1 MVFPFLIGAAAGR
14 IKAEFL
20 SICESSGSGHHCVF
34 FRADFGSSLRFGVNS
49 TLGDGRKALCGEM

>member
-20 SICESSGSGHHCVF
+20 SICESSGQVITV
-34 FRADFGSSLRFGVNS
+34 SSSEL
-49 TLGDGRKALCGEM
+49 TLAVL